1 MSAGMI
7 HDYPNTA
14 SDINDTSYVDID
26 QEISSGVWQSQKM
39 LGSVLKALMLSENIE
54 QIHVADLQALATANG
69 LKVLKQYYIDDAA
82 SGDRL
87 LVVRAATSST
97 LFQQSYDMATGETGT
112 YVLSTDKFTPIRA
125 QYSQSSTAPTSSF
138 DVNAGYA
145 VGYRV
150 ERTTNGLVYICTDST
165 AGAAVWELDQSHVY
179 SFRKTLNQANIYA
192 AGYFDITECPSVAG
206 YAWVC
211 QNAQAQLSGSTTPY
225 DGGSKVAIIT
235 DTAGTAQFADVDTS
249 LLAGSDSIGG
259 LVSVMILNQTYTS
272 DIYIPNKKLQVN
284 LNQTSAAGD
293 GNLTVFGTAV
303 LIKTT

>member
-14 SDINDTSYVDID
+14 SGVNNTSYIDVD
-26 QEISSGVWQSQKM
+26 QEISSGIWQSQKM

-87 LVVRAATSST
+87 LVVRAATVST
-97 LFQQSYDMATGETGT
+97 LFQQAYDLTTGVVGT
-112 YVLSTDKFTPIRA
+112 YVLGTDKFTPIVA
-125 QYSQSSTAPTSSF
+125 QYSLSTTAPTTSF
-138 DVNAGYA
+138 DINAGYK

-150 ERTTNGLVYICTDST
+150 QRTTTGLVYICTDST

-192 AGYFDITECPSVAG
+192 AGYFDITECPAVAG

-225 DGGSKVAIIT
+225 DGSSKVAIIT
-235 DTAGTAQFADVDTS
+235 DTASTLQFSDVDAS
-249 LLAGSDSIGG
+249 LLSGSDSIGG
-259 LVSVMILNQTYTS
+259 LVSVITLNQTYTS
-272 DIYIPNKKLQVN
+272 DIYIPNKKLQVF
-284 LNQTSAAGD
+284 LNEIRTAGD
-293 GNLTVFGTAV
+293 GDLTVFGTAV